1 MFFTNA
7 IVYRFKG
14 TPNYEQAEFDA
25 ALAQDAARGC
35 GEQEMST
42 YGWVNALGK
51 YGNTLAHFEDGKI
64 LVKARRQERVL
75 PPAVLNEMLQNK
87 VDTIQQEENRTVS
100 KRERDDIKE
109 NLLCTLLPQAFVK
122 NSYEYALIDTKAEL
136 IIVNASS
143 FKKAEEILALLRK
156 SLGTLPVVPAFANAD
171 IAQTLT
177 KHLRDQCPLDGFGFG
192 GDATFTDS
200 CEKSSE
206 VSLKDQELNTA
217 EVLALLND
225 SLVTKLALKSEKLR
239 FSLSNSGIISQIK
252 YSDIIKET
260 NADMPNED
268 MALKLSAD
276 FILVASELVS
286 LISALEGQLIQV
298 TESDEQQVEQPT
310 SNPFIDSSGKDI
322 FYKDSVDF
330 VKTEGRVS
338 VSAIQRKFRIGY
350 NRAARIVEEMVANG
364 IVSEPNHHGARSVLV
379 G

>member
-1 MFFTNA
+1 MFFTYA
-7 IVYRFKG
+7 IAYRFKG

-143 FKKAEEILALLRK
+143 FKKADEILALLRK

-364 IVSEPNHHGARSVLV
+364 IVSEPNHNGARSVLV